1 MLALTAISAGN
12 QWLGNGN
19 TSAALKVGVAGAVA
33 TGGLALVEHIPG
45 AAPIAVGIAWIALIT
60 LLFTNAGGGGKSPV
74 ANIAR
79 LTGL

>member
-19 TSAALKVGVAGAVA
+19 SGAALKVGVAGAVA
-33 TGGLALVEHIPG
+33 TGALALVEQIPG
-45 AAPIAVGIAWIALIT
+45 AAPIATGIAWIALVT
-60 LLFTNAGGGGKSPV
+60 LLFTNVGGGGSSPV
-74 ANIAR
+74 QNLKK